1 MIHGMLIH
9 LPELAVIVLALLL
22 ASLGGWPV
30 SALVLRLSRSPRRV
44 PPAARRTQKV
54 PVLEAPAHP
63 AEDWSTPELLR
74 GGLWIGLL
82 ERAAVTACV
91 LADHPEMIAVVVALK
106 GLGRYPELRAHEGAS
121 ERFLVGTFASLL
133 WAVAIAAIG
142 LALLRALA

>member
-1 MIHGMLIH
+1 MIQDMLTH
-9 LPELAVIVLALLL
+9 LPELVVIVLALLL
-22 ASLGGWPV
+22 ASLGGWPL
-30 SALVLRLSRSPRRV
+30 SSFVLRLSRSPRRAR
-44 PPAARRTQKV
+44 PAAQRRGEV

-63 AEDWSTPELLR
+63 AKDWSTPELLR

-82 ERAAVTACV
+82 ERIAVTACV

-133 WAVAIAAIG
+133 WAVAIGAIG
-142 LALLRALA
+142 LALLRTLA

>member
-1 MIHGMLIH
+1 MIQDMLTH

-22 ASLGGWPV
+22 ASLGGWPL
-30 SALVLRLSRSPRRV
+30 SSLVLRLSRSPRRAR
-44 PPAARRTQKV
+44 PAALRPGEV

-63 AEDWSTPELLR
+63 AKEWSTPELLR

-82 ERAAVTACV
+82 ERLAVAACV

-106 GLGRYPELRAHEGAS
+106 GLGRYPELRSHEGAS

-133 WAVAIAAIG
+133 WAVAIGAIG
-142 LALLRALA
+142 LALLRAVA